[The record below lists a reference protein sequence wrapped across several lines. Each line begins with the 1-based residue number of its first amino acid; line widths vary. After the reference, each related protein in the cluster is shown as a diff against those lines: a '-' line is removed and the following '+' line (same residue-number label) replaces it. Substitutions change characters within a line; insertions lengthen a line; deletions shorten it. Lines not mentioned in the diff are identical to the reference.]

1 MCKDTR
7 FSFPSKTSLLT
18 NWLSSHSGSL
28 SSSLCPQHAGS
39 PFSVCFTPLSSLSLL
54 YHVLVLVQKQGLP
67 LVPIFCFHALCAI
80 THLFPIFSFV
90 VTTGRPSVFA
100 GSLWLKTVSVALLSL
115 CMCFLSYLLFPSA
128 EETLTKEH
136 WVVLCSWEWT
146 IGSVWIC
153 GWLYHAEI
161 PGPSLVLIFCLK
173 CFFTVNKS
181 TQLSFAFESY
191 VWFQTYDA
199 LLLSNMTHYSNRF
212 YFLFRMPSI

>member
-54 YHVLVLVQKQGLP
+54 YRVCVLVLVQKQGHP

-90 VTTGRPSVFA
+90 VTTGRPSVFP

-173 CFFTVNKS
+173 CFSTVNKS
-181 TQLSFAFESY
+181 TQLSEFCIWILCLVSDLWCFTP
-191 VWFQTYDA
+191 F
-199 LLLSNMTHYSNRF
+199 
-212 YFLFRMPSI
+212 

>member
-54 YHVLVLVQKQGLP
+54 YHVCVCWFWFRSRAFHWFPSSASTHFVQS
-67 LVPIFCFHALCAI
+67 H
-80 THLFPIFSFV
+80 TSHTFSFV
-90 VTTGRPSVFA
+90 VTTGRPSVFP

-173 CFFTVNKS
+173 CFSTVNKS
-181 TQLSFAFESY
+181 TQLSEFCIWILCLVSDLWCFTP
-191 VWFQTYDA
+191 F
-199 LLLSNMTHYSNRF
+199 
-212 YFLFRMPSI
+212 